1 MYCLDIERSLLFTQ
15 WVQVWV
21 GVIGGERFPI
31 VASNIFKN
39 MQLSIILSPFVASVN
54 IEKIFPINF
63 AT

>member
-1 MYCLDIERSLLFTQ
+1 MYYLDIERGLLFTQ

-39 MQLSIILSPFVASVN
+39 MQLSIILSPFVASAN
-54 IEKIFPINF
+54 IEKYFQ
-63 AT
+63 

>member
-1 MYCLDIERSLLFTQ
+1 MYCLDIERGLLFTQ

-31 VASNIFKN
+31 VAGNIFKN

-54 IEKIFPINF
+54 IEKYFQ
-63 AT
+63 